1 MYDYLKDPKNYA
13 TKPTPLPMQVKG
25 ENATGWLIA
34 IYIFAVL
41 GGLLGLIFGMTVY
54 RSKISLPDGKKVHKY
69 KSSHRIAALTG
80 AILSCISMFVW
91 RMSFM

>member
-34 IYIFAVL
+34 I
-41 GGLLGLIFGMTVY
+41 
-54 RSKISLPDGKKVHKY
+54 
-69 KSSHRIAALTG
+69 
-80 AILSCISMFVW
+80 
-91 RMSFM
+91 